1 MKMSIKQFLQNS
13 VSPKVFEEK
22 NFEKEKESS
31 NKNSLKESPLKFSI
45 DKNLNN
51 SRASKLQNSKN
62 IYIEDV
68 SNSSIESEPLDYRI
82 EIEKRFKESVVNK
95 IYSFPRKFEVESNSG
110 ASNSTDNSLESM
122 KNVEF
127 YDLQDQNYKKIYLEE
142 KENNEN
148 DRKNMGSFSV
158 HNTKAKTPNNNLNKE
173 KINMGVNYKSFINLL
188 EKTMKNVNKAD
199 LKKIKIND
207 FFKKDCST
215 TQNVITDVSKQK
227 ENSIRES
234 ISKPF
239 TMENNKNL
247 KKRLPLQ
254 NFKCNFSQ
262 TANNNNTSISIGK
275 RYNSKKYKCLSYLF
289 LFICLVLT
297 KH

>member
-13 VSPKVFEEK
+13 LSPKVFEER
-22 NFEKEKESS
+22 NLGKETESS
-31 NKNSLKESPLKFSI
+31 NKDSLKESPVKFSI
-45 DKNLNN
+45 DKNLNI
-51 SRASKLQNSKN
+51 SKASKPQNSKQ
-62 IYIEDV
+62 IYIEDA
-68 SNSSIESEPLDYRI
+68 SNLSDESEPPDYRI

-95 IYSFPRKFEVESNSG
+95 IYSFPRRFEVESNSG

-127 YDLQDQNYKKIYLEE
+127 YDLQDQNYKKIYMEE
-142 KENNEN
+142 KENKEN
-148 DRKNMGSFSV
+148 DRKILGSFSV
-158 HNTKAKTPNNNLNKE
+158 HNTKAKTPNHNFNKE

-207 FFKKDCST
+207 FFKKDSST
-215 TQNVITDVSKQK
+215 NIITDVSKQK
-227 ENSIRES
+227 ENSITES
-234 ISKPF
+234 ISRPF

-262 TANNNNTSISIGK
+262 TIQNNNNNNNTSISIGK
-275 RYNSKKYKCLSYLF
+275 R
-289 LFICLVLT
+289 
-297 KH
+297 